1 MALSIA
7 ALSRTKLQSCTCC
20 TNDLKSQP
28 FCAFACPS
36 HDRSAIVVIFERII
50 HSIFH
55 GNGKAQFRRIPAFIH
70 LARPQVSAVKLLK
83 KSKEV
88 GPPRFWQK
96 KTFKGKD
103 SFINSLCSFPKAHQ
117 FVQNQRILYASDQ
130 SKWDIGYSR
139 ALWRFDLVEDP
150 ESIADLWTHPMGQVP
165 RLHLCGIPT
174 SVIVQTYRTFNSIL
188 LFKIL
193 PMLSRFSRFVSS
205 LFLALPTETPSEG
218 SEALSGSLSDRM
230 SLSSLCHALPTF
242 CPA

>member
-1 MALSIA
+1 MFFS
-7 ALSRTKLQSCTCC
+7 
-20 TNDLKSQP
+20 KSTP
-28 FCAFACPS
+28 NFS
-36 HDRSAIVVIFERII
+36 
-50 HSIFH
+50 
-55 GNGKAQFRRIPAFIH
+55 
-70 LARPQVSAVKLLK
+70 
-83 KSKEV
+83 KSK
-88 GPPRFWQK
+88 
-96 KTFKGKD
+96 D
-103 SFINSLCSFPKAHQ
+103 SLCQWS
-117 FVQNQRILYASDQ
+117 ILNGIYAT
-130 SKWDIGYSR
+130 R

-174 SVIVQTYRTFNSIL
+174 SVIVKTYRTFYSIL

-242 CPA
+242 CPAWSLLVALLFWHCNDSVETRCGMAGISFLFGLYLPHSKLKTSSAFHFWRSKLKWSFLTNVELDRNKIDCRDYITHATTATKQLKGMN